1 MESKKDD
8 VEMIDTTQ
16 PSQPVAA
23 DQPQANPG
31 DLQLPVELKYFNLFD
46 GFIQTQL
53 STQMTGAKYR
63 DLI

>member
-31 DLQLPVELKYFNLFD
+31 DLQLPVELKYFELFD

-53 STQMTGAKYR
+53 ST
-63 DLI
+63 